1 MFERFTDRARQ
12 TVVLAQE
19 EARLLGHGYIGTE
32 HLLLGLLHEGD
43 GVARRGAAPAR
54 HRPGER
60 PRRRRGADRSGR
72 GQPRGHIP
80 FTPRAKKVLEL
91 SLREALQLG
100 HNYIGTEHILLG
112 LVREGEGVAAQ
123 VLGRRGAAEIQVRA
137 VVVDEL
143 RRLGASG
150 ESGRPPQRA
159 REPGRTPGAEAAV
172 AAAHE
177 LAASA
182 PVGSQH
188 LLEALARSEDSLAGK
203 VLAVARCRRR
213 RHRGQDRR
221 ARRRRH
227 HRHHARAGRR
237 PPDGGAPRRRRGPPR
252 PPGRD
257 VGAADPHASP
267 RPSAGPVRGDDA
279 AVGSLVGPVAGD
291 RARQLED
298 VRRRVAPLPDEAETG
313 PRRSALVR
321 QAIENRLA
329 RRRR

>member
-1 MFERFTDRARQ
+1 MFERFTERARQ

-19 EARLLGHGYIGTE
+19 EARLLGHGHIGTE
-32 HLLLGLLHEGD
+32 HVLLGLLHEGD
-43 GVARRGAAPAR
+43 GVGAIALRRLGIGLESVR
-54 HRPGER
+54 
-60 PRRRRGADRSGR
+60 ADVEGLIGR
-72 GQPRGHIP
+72 GEGSPGGHIP

-91 SLREALQLG
+91 SLREALGLG

-143 RRLGASG
+143 RRLGGSG

-159 REPGRTPGAEAAV
+159 REPGRTPGADAAV
-172 AAAHE
+172 AAANE

-188 LLEALARSEDSLAGK
+188 LLEALARSEDTLAGR
-203 VLAVARCRRR
+203 VLASLGVDAEAIAAKIDELGVEGTTDITPEQAAARQMEVRLDGEEVHLVLRDETSV
-213 RHRGQDRR
+213 QLTR
-221 ARRRRH
+221 AITE
-227 HRHHARAGRR
+227 A
-237 PPDGGAPRRRRGPPR
+237 
-252 PPGRD
+252 
-257 VGAADPHASP
+257 VS
-267 RPSAGPVRGDDA
+267 GPVRGDDA
-279 AVGSLVGPVAGD
+279 AAGSLVGLWQAIVA
-291 RARQLED
+291 QLED
-298 VRRRVAPLPDEAETG
+298 VRRRVAPLPDEAEAG

-321 QAIENRLA
+321 LAIENRLA